1 MELKKLN
8 KPLSPSGVQK
18 ILRKKFVDDQTPVKP
33 VKRLT
38 NPGKPTVRTP
48 EVIRQ
53 VKNDVSGRKPLSQ
66 RNVAKKRHIS
76 QTTVRR
82 IIREDLQGVLRKKYR
97 VHALSDK
104 QAAQRV
110 EIGREFLEYLEGEK
124 FKKIITIDEC
134 WIYLTNTGGNRK
146 IYYEFKGE
154 RTEESWHIFWTKQH
168 PERVCVL

>member
-1 MELKKLN
+1 M
-8 KPLSPSGVQK
+8 
-18 ILRKKFVDDQTPVKP
+18 
-33 VKRLT
+33 KRLT